1 MRSLFA
7 FGKRY
12 KNKHYEYT
20 IFMKGINR
28 EFINRLILITL
39 AALIVWNYDKVAT
52 LFSLV
57 KDALTPIFI
66 GAIFA
71 MILNVPMQLF

>member
-1 MRSLFA
+1 MRL
-7 FGKRY
+7 GKRY

-57 KDALTPIFI
+57 KDALTPIYWGHFRYDI
-66 GAIFA
+66 ECAHAAF
-71 MILNVPMQLF
+71 